1 MQRIKKCEIRA
12 LSRIKVNLLD
22 VNHYRN
28 LKHRETHVVRNN
40 YTTDYTRTLTN
51 SSILEY
57 TLQRQKKNNSCL
69 NSRRA

>member
-40 YTTDYTRTLTN
+40 YTTDYTRT
-51 SSILEY
+51 
-57 TLQRQKKNNSCL
+57 
-69 NSRRA
+69 